1 MNDTSSEQ
9 QLRAML
15 AHMQEEH
22 AQAQAALREESRLLE
37 ILNQTGQSIA
47 SQLDT
52 EKLLQTVTDAA
63 TSLTGARF
71 GAFFYNRVNEAGD
84 EYQLYTLSGAPREA
98 FEKFGHPRATAVF
111 GPTFRGDGTVLSDDI
126 TQDPRYGTMP
136 PHHGMP
142 PGHLPVRSYLAVA
155 VKSRSGEVFGGLFL
169 GHPGTARFRERD
181 ARLVEGVA
189 AQAAIAIDNAR
200 LYEAARAQLAMRER
214 GESRLRDSDR
224 RKDEFL
230 ATLAHE
236 LRNPLA
242 PIRNALHVLRRRTP
256 DPALAP
262 LHDIVDRQLR
272 QMVRLVDDLLEVSRI
287 TRGKVALHLED
298 LDVAS
303 ILRGAIE
310 TSRPLIDAAHHDLVV
325 ELPSEPIHVHGDVV
339 RLGQVFSNLLNNAAK
354 YTEDGGR
361 IRLAARKLVEEVEVT
376 VEDDGIGIEPAMLS
390 SVFDI
395 FTQVRDANARAQ
407 GGLGI
412 GLTLVRSLV
421 GLHSGRVTAY
431 SEGRGKGSRFTV
443 YLPVATRPLARAPDG
458 NTGQEIPT
466 LARRVIV
473 VDDNRDAAD
482 TLSMA
487 LRQHGA
493 EVQTTYSALNAL
505 QALPP
510 NSNTAVIA
518 DLGMPEL
525 DGFELARRIRADATH
540 ANVKLIALS
549 GWGQLEDRLR
559 AQSAGFDA
567 HFTKPA
573 DIDAL
578 VAVLV

>member
-1 MNDTSSEQ
+1 MNLEERILVHTPTGRDALLIAASLRQARLVAQVCADWPTLEREIAKGAAAILISEEALDPVGARRLQLMLEDQPAWSDLPIMLLIGRSADSQGLHAAARAIGNVTLLERPMRVAALLSASEYALRARRRQYESRSHLHALERAAEDLSASEQ
-9 QLRAML
+9 QLRE
-15 AHMQEEH
+15 AH
-22 AQAQAALREESRLLE
+22 A
-37 ILNQTGQSIA
+37 
-47 SQLDT
+47 
-52 EKLLQTVTDAA
+52 
-63 TSLTGARF
+63 
-71 GAFFYNRVNEAGD
+71 
-84 EYQLYTLSGAPREA
+84 
-98 FEKFGHPRATAVF
+98 
-111 GPTFRGDGTVLSDDI
+111 
-126 TQDPRYGTMP
+126 
-136 PHHGMP
+136 
-142 PGHLPVRSYLAVA
+142 
-155 VKSRSGEVFGGLFL
+155 
-169 GHPGTARFRERD
+169 
-181 ARLVEGVA
+181 
-189 AQAAIAIDNAR
+189 
-200 LYEAARAQLAMRER
+200 
-214 GESRLRDSDR
+214 

-298 LDVAS
+298 LDIAS

-310 TSRPLIDAAHHDLVV
+310 TSRPLIDAARHELVV
-325 ELPSEPIHVHGDVV
+325 DLPTEIVPIHGDVV

-361 IRLAARKLVEEVEVT
+361 IHVSVRVLGEEVAVT
-376 VEDDGIGIEPAMLS
+376 VEDNGIGIDPAMLA

-421 GLHSGRVTAY
+421 GLHSGRVTAH
-431 SEGRGKGSRFTV
+431 SDGPGKGSRFTV
-443 YLPVATRPLARAPDG
+443 YLPISPRLAGPAAGPDAD
-458 NTGQEIPT
+458 PARRT
-466 LARRVIV
+466 LARRIIV

-493 EVQTTYSALNAL
+493 DVQTTYSARDAL
-505 QALPP
+505 EALRP
-510 NSNTAVIA
+510 NSQAIVIA

-525 DGFELARRIRADATH
+525 DGFELARRIRADA
-540 ANVKLIALS
+540 ANAEVTLIALS
-549 GWGQLEDRLR
+549 GWGQLEDRNR
-559 AQSAGFDA
+559 AQDAGFDA

-573 DIDAL
+573 DIEAL
-578 VAVLV
+578 VAALG

>member
-1 MNDTSSEQ
+1 MNPEERILVYTPTGRDSELVAAS
-9 QLRAML
+9 LRQAHL
-15 AHMQEEH
+15 ASHVCDGWATLEREIGRGAAAILISEEALDPVGARRLQE
-22 AQAQAALREESRLLE
+22 
-37 ILNQTGQSIA
+37 
-47 SQLDT
+47 
-52 EKLLQTVTDAA
+52 LLQ
-63 TSLTGARF
+63 
-71 GAFFYNRVNEAGD
+71 E
-84 EYQLYTLSGAPREA
+84 QP
-98 FEKFGHPRATAVF
+98 PW
-111 GPTFRGDGTVLSDDI
+111 SDLPIMLLIGRSAD
-126 TQDPRYGTMP
+126 M
-136 PHHGMP
+136 HGM
-142 PGHLPVRSYLAVA
+142 H
-155 VKSRSGEVFGGLFL
+155 
-169 GHPGTARFRERD
+169 T
-181 ARLVEGVA
+181 
-189 AQAAIAIDNAR
+189 
-200 LYEAARAQLAMRER
+200 AARAIGNVTLLERPMRVAALLSASEYALR
-214 GESRLRDSDR
+214 ARRRQYESRSHLQALERAADDLSANERQLREAHA

-256 DPALAP
+256 DPSLAP

-287 TRGKVALHLED
+287 TRGKVDLHLED

-310 TSRPLIDAAHHDLVV
+310 TSRPLIDAARHELIV
-325 ELPSEPIHVHGDVV
+325 ELPAEPVHVHGDVV

-361 IRLAARKLVEEVEVT
+361 IHLSARVLGGEVAVT
-376 VEDDGIGIEPAMLS
+376 VEDNGIGIDPPMLS

-421 GLHSGRVTAY
+421 GLHSGRVTAH
-431 SEGRGKGSRFTV
+431 SDGPGKGSRFTV
-443 YLPVATRPLARAPDG
+443 YLPTATRLAGPAADLDADPASR
-458 NTGQEIPT
+458 T
-466 LARRVIV
+466 LARRIIV

-493 EVQTTYSALNAL
+493 DVQTTYSAMDAL
-505 QALPP
+505 EALLP
-510 NSNTAVIA
+510 NSRAVVIA

-525 DGFELARRIRADATH
+525 DGFELARRIRADA
-540 ANVKLIALS
+540 ANAEVTLIALS
-549 GWGQLEDRLR
+549 GWGQLEDRTR
-559 AQSAGFDA
+559 AQDAGFDA

-578 VAVLV
+578 VAALG

>member
-1 MNDTSSEQ
+1 MNLEERILVHTPTGRDAELVTSSLRRAHLATQVCDGWATLEREIRRGAAAILISEEALDPMGARRLQELLEEQPSWSDLPIMLLIARSADSQGMHAAARAIGNVTLLERPMRVAALLSASEYALRARRRQYQSRSHLQALERAANDLSASEQ
-9 QLRAML
+9 QLRE
-15 AHMQEEH
+15 AH
-22 AQAQAALREESRLLE
+22 A
-37 ILNQTGQSIA
+37 
-47 SQLDT
+47 
-52 EKLLQTVTDAA
+52 
-63 TSLTGARF
+63 
-71 GAFFYNRVNEAGD
+71 
-84 EYQLYTLSGAPREA
+84 
-98 FEKFGHPRATAVF
+98 
-111 GPTFRGDGTVLSDDI
+111 
-126 TQDPRYGTMP
+126 
-136 PHHGMP
+136 
-142 PGHLPVRSYLAVA
+142 
-155 VKSRSGEVFGGLFL
+155 
-169 GHPGTARFRERD
+169 
-181 ARLVEGVA
+181 
-189 AQAAIAIDNAR
+189 
-200 LYEAARAQLAMRER
+200 
-214 GESRLRDSDR
+214 

-256 DPALAP
+256 DPGLAP

-287 TRGKVALHLED
+287 TRGKVELHLED

-310 TSRPLIDAAHHDLVV
+310 TSRPLIDAARHDLVV
-325 ELPSEPIHVHGDVV
+325 VLPPEPVHVHGDVV
-339 RLGQVFSNLLNNAAK
+339 RLGQVFANLLNNAAK

-361 IRLAARKLVEEVEVT
+361 IQLSARVLDEEVAVT
-376 VEDDGIGIEPAMLS
+376 VEDNGIGIDPAMLS

-421 GLHSGRVTAY
+421 GLHSGRVTAH
-431 SEGRGKGSRFTV
+431 SDGPGRGSRFTV
-443 YLPVATRPLARAPDG
+443 YLPIATRLPGAATDRDADPA
-458 NTGQEIPT
+458 NRT
-466 LARRVIV
+466 LARRIIV

-493 EVQTTYSALNAL
+493 NVQTTYSALDAL

-510 NSNTAVIA
+510 NSRAVVIA

-525 DGFELARRIRADATH
+525 DGFELARRIRADATN
-540 ANVKLIALS
+540 ADVTLIALS
-549 GWGQLEDRLR
+549 GWGQLEDRNR
-559 AQSAGFDA
+559 AQEAGFDA

-578 VAVLV
+578 VAALG